1 MKTFIQS
8 IKRTPYQSLASFMI
22 LYFTLFMTVFFFTLT
37 SFFSSML
44 SYVETRPQVTVYF
57 ESTTQLEQINQ
68 LKQAILQSQKAESIK
83 YVSREEALK
92 IYKTSISRDEPQ
104 LQELVSAETLPASL
118 EISAKK
124 PVYLKEI
131 AEFLQKQPGV
141 DEVVFQKNIVDRLHT
156 LTTVL
161 RAIAMGI
168 FAFLLFTSIIVLIT
182 TTAFKIALKKDEIE
196 LLDLLG
202 ASKFY
207 IRKPFLQEGMMFGLV
222 SGTLAFA
229 TFFGTFFALKP
240 FLSSYLRGIPDL
252 SFYGLNHLQ
261 LFVWPPSLA
270 FIALS
275 YVLTVAFGIIIGLL
289 GNYFATS
296 KYI

>member
-207 IRKPFLQEGMMFGLV
+207 IRKPFLQEGMIFGLV

>member
-1 MKTFIQS
+1 MRSFMQS

-22 LYFTLFMTVFFFTLT
+22 LFFTLFMAVFFFTLT
-37 SFFSSML
+37 SFFSSLL

-57 ESTTQLEQINQ
+57 ESTTQLDQINR
-68 LKQAILQSQKAESIK
+68 LKEAILQSQKADSIK

-92 IYKTSISRDEPQ
+92 IYRSSISRDEPQ

-124 PVYLKEI
+124 PEYLQEI
-131 AEFLQKQPGV
+131 AAFLQKQPGV

-156 LTTVL
+156 LTNVL
-161 RAIAMGI
+161 RGVSAGI
-168 FAFLLFTSIIVLIT
+168 FAFLMFTSIVVLVT

-196 LLDLLG
+196 LLGLLG

-207 IRKPFLQEGMMFGLV
+207 IRKPFLEEGIFFGLI

-229 TFFGTFFALKP
+229 MFFGAFFALKP
-240 FLSSYLRGIPDL
+240 FLSSYLGSIPNL
-252 SFYGLNHLQ
+252 SFYGLTHLQ
-261 LFVWPPSLA
+261 LTVWPPSVA
-270 FIALS
+270 FIILS
-275 YVLTVAFGIIIGLL
+275 YALTVAFGMIIGLL